1 MHENLDRAVDL
12 IASCF
17 ERGGKL
23 LICGNGGSGADSAH
37 ILGEFVQGFMK
48 KRPLPAELIEKIDS
62 EGYEWVEETYHVS
75 AAKELEKKVELLG
88 SCGAQRGE

>member
-37 ILGEFVQGFMK
+37 ILGEFVKGFMK
-48 KRPLPAELIEKIDS
+48 KRPLPAELIEKIGQPWA
-62 EGYEWVEETYHVS
+62 EKLQMGLP
-75 AAKELEKKVELLG
+75 AK
-88 SCGAQRGE
+88 